1 MYNLGEKM
9 DLWTMLKQIE
19 KSADCIIY
27 GVLDLQSVENDLAM
41 YAEFDSE
48 NSMGE
53 EFIISASDISKQDLL
68 DAMQFAYRKV
78 DDCNDG
84 YNQYLDVIH
93 EYLVVNLKLRQC
105 VCGNIDCKDE
115 YSHTTSGW

>member
-1 MYNLGEKM
+1 M

-27 GVLDLQSVENDLAM
+27 GVLDLQSVEMDLTS

-48 NSMGE
+48 YSNTEQYICHVSE
-53 EFIISASDISKQDLL
+53 IPKQMLV
-68 DAMQFAYRKV
+68 DAMNFAYQKV
-78 DDCNDG
+78 DSCNDG

-93 EYLVVNLKLRQC
+93 RHLVVNLQLRQC
-105 VCGNIDCKDE
+105 VCGTIDCDE
-115 YSHTTSGW
+115 AYSCVTHGV

>member
-9 DLWTMLKQIE
+9 DLWTMLKQVE

-27 GVLDLQSVENDLAM
+27 GVLDLQSVEQDLSS

-48 NSMGE
+48 NTMDE
-53 EFIISASDISKQDLL
+53 EFIIEASSISKQDLL
-68 DAMQFAYRKV
+68 KAMRFAYRKV

-93 EYLVVNLKLRQC
+93 KHLVVNLKLRQC
-105 VCGNIDCKDE
+105 VCGNIDCDDE